1 MKKTIIVA
9 AVLMLLAG
17 CGGTNTTDTGD
28 KGHASKYDPYNP
40 VQNHDPKTGD
50 TTVKENHNSIPG
62 QGQETFKTATEVRLL
77 DLPGSPV
84 WIKDKYF
91 NVLFGAS
98 DKDGGKKLLDMLTKE
113 KVEMI
118 DYVFIPSTN
127 PETFEGLAQLVG
139 QKKLHISK
147 IGIISAT
154 GSQALRNIAKLVQ
167 DNMITTENLSAGA
180 KWQLNDMMFD
190 VLYPMS
196 ADVSSDTGAVNTCV
210 VRISKGNW
218 SAILTGEMTEEIG
231 QKLIER
237 GKLSPTSV
245 VIATN
250 GAPSGSLSRDFLDAV
265 KADRIVAGKRTADFR
280 SSVSGK
286 DSVKNSG
293 AIAITVKSDE
303 EKQQ

>member
-1 MKKTIIVA
+1 MKKTIIVV

-17 CGGTNTTDTGD
+17 CGGTSNVDTDE

-40 VQNHDPKTGD
+40 IQNHDPKTSD

-62 QGQETFKTATEVRLL
+62 QGQETFKTATDVRVL

-98 DKDGGKKLLDMLTKE
+98 DKDGGKKLLDMLIKE

-118 DYVFIPSTN
+118 DYLFIPSTN

-147 IGIISAT
+147 IGTIGAT
-154 GSQALRNIAKLVQ
+154 SSLELRNTMKLAQ
-167 DNMITTENLSAGA
+167 DNMIATENLSAGA

-196 ADVSSDTGAVNTCV
+196 ADVSSEIGAVNTCV
-210 VRISKGNW
+210 VRISKGDW

-231 QKLIER
+231 QKLIAR

-250 GAPSGSLSRDFLDAV
+250 GAPSGSLSREFLDAV
-265 KADRIVAGKRTADFR
+265 KADRVIAGKRVGDFR

-286 DSVKNSG
+286 DSVKSSG
-293 AIAITVKSDE
+293 AITITVKSDE
-303 EKQQ
+303 GKQQ